1 MWCLSLFESPQD
13 LKAACAAAEAT
24 SAELKR
30 ELRERDEQ
38 LARVEQPHSYESI
51 ELRLTVLKGSMLRC
65 HSP

>member
-1 MWCLSLFESPQD
+1 MLMCYLSLFDSPQD
-13 LKAACAAAEAT
+13 LKAACAAAEAM

-51 ELRLTVLKGSMLRC
+51 ELCLIVFEAF
-65 HSP
+65 